1 MNDQDNKL
9 KNYSITSDLIKLILL
24 IIAGLVI
31 GHLFNQ
37 FLYGLI
43 FSLSIFIIYILYTNY
58 ILEKW
63 LYNFRINKSSSY
75 HQKHQNLV
83 SKVNSDFKNHNIVQ
97 EKLLALEKRFEELSE
112 SMPDAIV
119 VVNRNFETEWFNK
132 AAVKILSL
140 KEIDIGKPIAHMI
153 RNPSFAEFIR
163 KNNVGSSINFIS
175 PLKYDLTI
183 KCFMVPYGE
192 DRSLLTFR
200 DISES
205 DQLDKMRRDF
215 IANVSHELKTPL
227 TVIFG
232 YLETLSFSD
241 DGYVDDDIIS
251 EMLKQSKRM
260 DSLISDLLKLTKL
273 QSSDIP
279 DKDFSQIN
287 LKIVA
292 NEITAACKPEAL
304 RNKNNVTILSDN
316 DIFIKGSYEEIYSAL
331 INLLSNA
338 IAYSGKNIEIEI
350 NYLARN
356 ENEVEFYIKDYGAG
370 IPEESVDRLTER
382 FYRIDKG
389 RSREQGG
396 TGLGLSI
403 VKHIMNRHDGKL
415 EIESAINEGSKFT
428 CVFPKT

>member
-9 KNYSITSDLIKLILL
+9 KNYSIASDLIKLILL
-24 IIAGLVI
+24 IIAGLLI

-37 FLYGLI
+37 FLCGLI

-58 ILEKW
+58 IFEKW
-63 LYNFRINKSSSY
+63 LYNFRINKSSAY

-83 SKVNSDFKNHNIVQ
+83 SKVNSDFKNHNLVQ

-140 KEIDIGKPIAHMI
+140 KEIDVGKPIAHMI
-153 RNPSFAEFIR
+153 RNPSFAEFIK
-163 KNNVGSSINFIS
+163 KNTIGSSINFVS

-192 DRSLLTFR
+192 DRNLLTFR

-260 DSLISDLLKLTKL
+260 DSLINDLLKLTKL
-273 QSSDIP
+273 QSTDIP

-287 LKIVA
+287 LKTVA
-292 NEITAACKPEAL
+292 NEIKAACKPEAL
-304 RNKNNVTILSDN
+304 KNKNNVTILSDN

-338 IAYSGKNIEIEI
+338 IAYSGNNIEIEI

-356 ENEVEFYIKDYGAG
+356 DNEVEFYVKDYGMG

-389 RSREQGG
+389 RSREHGG

-415 EIESAINEGSKFT
+415 EIESTINEGSKFI

>member
-9 KNYSITSDLIKLILL
+9 KNYSIASDLIKLILL
-24 IIAGLVI
+24 IIAGLLI

-37 FLYGLI
+37 FLCGLI

-58 ILEKW
+58 IFEKW
-63 LYNFRINKSSSY
+63 LYNFRINKSSAY

-83 SKVNSDFKNHNIVQ
+83 SKVNSDFKNHNLVQ

-140 KEIDIGKPIAHMI
+140 KEIDVGKPIAHMI
-153 RNPSFAEFIR
+153 RNPSFAEFIK
-163 KNNVGSSINFIS
+163 KNTIGSSINFVS

-192 DRSLLTFR
+192 DRNLLTFR

-260 DSLISDLLKLTKL
+260 DSLINDLLKLTKL
-273 QSSDIP
+273 QSTDIP

-287 LKIVA
+287 LKTVA
-292 NEITAACKPEAL
+292 NEIKAACKPEAL
-304 RNKNNVTILSDN
+304 KNKNNVTILSDN

-338 IAYSGKNIEIEI
+338 IAYSGNNIEIEI

-356 ENEVEFYIKDYGAG
+356 DNEVEFYVKDYGMG

-389 RSREQGG
+389 RSREYGG

-415 EIESAINEGSKFT
+415 EIESTINEGSKFT